1 MSQTTKT
8 VKSIRVSLKEMT
20 AYKEDILDKMIDN
33 AAQKVNYYADII
45 LNWARSN
52 KVDRTWTYIVNKDV
66 YYIPEIVGVMPN
78 LVNFETSAQKCSNAA
93 FDAPSVE
100 KMKFGEFD
108 GDFPTATEA
117 KKCFAKTDRYCRAG
131 NFITV
136 KGEKHDGVTCKYRNA
151 FVCYNTYQGGE
162 IEKYGE
168 GYSDDYGWNI
178 PIYRFNGEDS
188 AVITLGQTIRFWLQY
203 DLRPEQFK
211 TNKELASAFAAIQK
225 CQDYLFTTGHRL
237 VLNYAKVSEAI
248 HSGRELSWMP
258 KEASMILSA
267 KKVAGSEDLVNKVK
281 ETLLH
286 ADEHAVA
293 LDPYDEKI
301 LTDPNRGHWDLWDM
315 DGEGDEESLLL
326 ELGDGFTARNPAMD
340 VSDGIVAIDLGTKST
355 VVVYETDELQVLP
368 LQVGSGT
375 YSKGVQAKNYENP
388 TVLQFIDLDSFL
400 AAYAEKAGRPA
411 TSWDDLTVSHNAFQ
425 NLKDASSDQHGTF
438 FDGLKQWCGTSG
450 QRLKLQDVQGKVWE
464 LPPLHG
470 IAGAGHGPTG
480 SLCLLSGTLH
490 KPYAAWQ
497 NFPSLCDVLSRHLRT
512 SHQGTHGQ

>member
-188 AVITLGQTIRFWLQY
+188 AVITLGQTIRFCFNMTCVPNS
-203 DLRPEQFK
+203 LRPIKNLLQHLLPFK
-211 TNKELASAFAAIQK
+211 N
-225 CQDYLFTTGHRL
+225 
-237 VLNYAKVSEAI
+237 
-248 HSGRELSWMP
+248 
-258 KEASMILSA
+258 
-267 KKVAGSEDLVNKVK
+267 VK
-281 ETLLH
+281 
-286 ADEHAVA
+286 
-293 LDPYDEKI
+293 I
-301 LTDPNRGHWDLWDM
+301 IF
-315 DGEGDEESLLL
+315 S
-326 ELGDGFTARNPAMD
+326 
-340 VSDGIVAIDLGTKST
+340 
-355 VVVYETDELQVLP
+355 LQVI
-368 LQVGSGT
+368 GW
-375 YSKGVQAKNYENP
+375 Y
-388 TVLQFIDLDSFL
+388 
-400 AAYAEKAGRPA
+400 
-411 TSWDDLTVSHNAFQ
+411 
-425 NLKDASSDQHGTF
+425 
-438 FDGLKQWCGTSG
+438 
-450 QRLKLQDVQGKVWE
+450 
-464 LPPLHG
+464 
-470 IAGAGHGPTG
+470 
-480 SLCLLSGTLH
+480 
-490 KPYAAWQ
+490 
-497 NFPSLCDVLSRHLRT
+497 
-512 SHQGTHGQ
+512 